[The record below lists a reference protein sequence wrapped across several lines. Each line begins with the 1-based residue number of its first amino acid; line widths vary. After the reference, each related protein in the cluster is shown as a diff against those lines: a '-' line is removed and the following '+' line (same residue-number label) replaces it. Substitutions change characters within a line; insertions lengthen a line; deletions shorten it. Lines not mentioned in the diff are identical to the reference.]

1 MDDDK
6 TVQAIAFRLLEEIY
20 KRTAKTGHP
29 VHSNQL
35 AATIGSTEQEAIAG
49 WRYLKQK
56 EVISTHGSNASSGP
70 ASVND
75 KGIDIVENARR
86 HPNDPIP
93 AFGGSITYNNTFHI
107 HQMTGGGIQV
117 AGAHST
123 QHQTITYNSKD
134 LVDLQQAIEILSQ
147 RIDELNLDAAT
158 KNNALAQVDTIKA
171 QLSADKPIPTILT
184 EAGRSLRNITE
195 GAISELIAKG
205 VIDYWPVVRD
215 VLTRMFGAS

>member
-35 AATIGSTEQEAIAG
+35 AATIGSTEPEALAG
-49 WRYLKQK
+49 WRYLKQSGL
-56 EVISTHGSNASSGP
+56 INTHNIPGA
-70 ASVND
+70 ASVNAN
-75 KGIDIVENARR
+75 GIDAIEDAKN
-86 HPNDPIP
+86 HPDKPSP
-93 AFGGSITYNNTFHI
+93 GFGSVTYNTIHI
-107 HQMTGGGIQV
+107 QRMHGGGIQV

-147 RIDELNLDAAT
+147 RIDELNLDAAA
-158 KNNALAQVDTIKA
+158 KRKALVQVDTIKA
-171 QLSADKPIPTILT
+171 QLGDDEPNPTIIR
-184 EAGRSLRNITE
+184 EAGRTLRNITE

>member
-1 MDDDK
+1 VENE
-6 TVQAIAFRLLEEIY
+6 TAQARALRLLEEIY
-20 KRTAKTGHP
+20 KQTAETRKP
-29 VHSNQL
+29 VFATNL
-35 AATIGSTEQEAIAG
+35 AATIGTTAPEAMAA
-49 WRYLKQK
+49 WRYLEQRDL
-56 EVISTHGSNASSGP
+56 INTHGLATDTGP
-70 ASVND
+70 ASVNAN
-75 KGIDIVENARR
+75 GIDAIKKAKEQPTQPPPGFSLV
-86 HPNDPIP
+86 
-93 AFGGSITYNNTFHI
+93 TYNTIHI
-107 HQMTGGGIQV
+107 QHMHGGGIQQ